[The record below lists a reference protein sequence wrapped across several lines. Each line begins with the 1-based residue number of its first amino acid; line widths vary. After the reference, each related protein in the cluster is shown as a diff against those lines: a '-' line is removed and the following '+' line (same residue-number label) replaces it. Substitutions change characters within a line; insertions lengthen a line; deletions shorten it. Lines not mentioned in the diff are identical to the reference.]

1 MGRLVKL
8 FNSLT
13 EYNEYLNNGKDTDG
27 MSARDGSHSSYDP
40 SWFGT
45 KDYADAE
52 NRMMNGDDESAKKI
66 EIGGNGQ
73 SVYKNVH
80 STVAKPKLVRG
91 RAGFMPSVAAYC
103 AGSSR
108 CMYKSKKQIVK
119 SKTTTI
125 VYNISALGGVSST
138 EIARAAYNMLKA
150 VLKIEASG
158 VRVNFYISTLAETRN
173 KKFGS
178 VVKIKDS
185 GQYFNFLK
193 MAYPMVHP
201 SMQRRQGF
209 RFREITEGIS
219 GYGATI
225 KDVQELKE
233 VVESN
238 TPIKDATYLGFYA
251 IRRCVDENEILN
263 RFFNK

>member
-1 MGRLVKL
+1 MGKLVKL

-13 EYNEYLNNGKDTDG
+13 EYNEYLNNGKETDG
-27 MSARDGSHSSYDP
+27 MTDWGSHSTYDTD
-40 SWFGT
+40 WYGT
-45 KDYADAE
+45 KSYEDAE
-52 NRMMNGDDESAKKI
+52 KRMMSGDEESAKKI

-80 STVAKPKLVRG
+80 STVSKPKMVRA

-108 CMYKSKKQIVK
+108 CMFKTKKTPIKSR
-119 SKTTTI
+119 TCTI
-125 VYNISALGGVSST
+125 VYNISALCNVRST
-138 EIARAAYNMLKA
+138 DIARAAFNMLKA

-158 VRVNFYISTLAETRN
+158 VRVNFYISTLAEHGR
-173 KKFGS
+173 KQFGS

-209 RFREITEGIS
+209 RFREVTEGIKD
-219 GYGATI
+219 YGATI
-225 KDVQELKE
+225 SDLNVMKRLIET
-233 VVESN
+233 N
-238 TPIKDATYLGFYA
+238 TPIKDATYLGYYA
-251 IRRCVDENEILN
+251 IRYCENEDEILKKY
-263 RFFNK
+263 FNK

>member
-1 MGRLVKL
+1 MGKLVKL

-27 MSARDGSHSSYDP
+27 MSACEGSHSSYDP
-40 SWFGT
+40 SWYGT

-66 EIGGNGQ
+66 ELGGNGQ

-80 STVAKPKLVRG
+80 STAEKQKLVRG

-119 SKTTTI
+119 SKTATI
-125 VYNISALGGVSST
+125 VYNISALVGVSST
-138 EIARAAYNMLKA
+138 EIARSAYNMLKA

-158 VRVNFYISTLAETRN
+158 VRVNFYISTLAETGN

-185 GQYFNFLK
+185 CQYFNFLK

-209 RFREITEGIS
+209 RYREITEGITD
-219 GYGATI
+219 YGSTI
-225 KDVQELKE
+225 INLDVMKN
-233 VVESN
+233 VIESN
-238 TPIKDATYLGFYA
+238 TPIKNATYLGFYA